1 MKANPQGFWKPS
13 YDGGGLLNLMGSL
26 SQACGIEQPAYP
38 ALSMLDTSTWREARN
53 VVLILADGVG
63 GDFIERTSPQGFLR
77 RHQQAMI
84 TSVCPT
90 TTACAI
96 PTLMSGLPPSGH
108 GLTGWHV
115 YLEEIDAITA
125 VLPMT
130 ARGRYLPLGVPA
142 IDPDTLFP
150 YPKIYQRMPR
160 ESHVLTPVKL
170 FDSVFS
176 SSHASGAGRHPYYP
190 QVNSW
195 FPKWLSGNK
204 KPGLL
209 SALGTIARAPG
220 PPRFIY
226 AYWPDFDHTA
236 HGSGVDSAAAV
247 GKFLDFEARLEA
259 FIDDMRGT
267 DTLVVVTADHG
278 FIDSPSDRQ
287 IHLDDHVA
295 LAKML
300 TRPVCGER
308 RFAYCYLDHG
318 TNADFEDYV
327 STVFSGRAEAWS
339 REKLLDE
346 QWLGPGPV
354 SARLASRVG
363 DYVLAMKEDWTLVDH
378 EPDAKP
384 IPMIGVHGGLS
395 RQEMLVPLCVITTD

>member
-26 SQACGIEQPAYP
+26 SQACGIAQPTYP
-38 ALSMLDTSTWREARN
+38 PLAMLDTSMWRDARN

-63 GDFIERTSPQGFLR
+63 GDFIERVSPQGFLR
-77 RHQQAMI
+77 RHQQATI

-96 PTLMSGLPPSGH
+96 PTLMSGLPPAGH

-130 ARGRYLPLGVPA
+130 ARGLYLPLGVPP
-142 IDPDTLFP
+142 IDPDRLFP
-150 YPKIYQRMPR
+150 YPKIYQGLPR
-160 ESHVLTPVKL
+160 ASHVLTPVQL
-170 FDSVFS
+170 FDSPFS
-176 SSHASGAGRHPYYP
+176 TSHANGADLHPYHPEANSWLQKWLAGR
-190 QVNSW
+190 
-195 FPKWLSGNK
+195 K
-204 KPGLL
+204 KPGLF
-209 SALGTIARAPG
+209 SALGAIVRAPG

-226 AYWPDFDHTA
+226 AYWPDFDHSA
-236 HGSGVDSAAAV
+236 HGSGVDSPQAV

-259 FIDDMRGT
+259 FIDAMRGT

-278 FIDSPSDRQ
+278 FIDSPSHRQ

-300 TRPVCGER
+300 ARPVCGER
-308 RFAYCYLDHG
+308 RFAYCYLNPG
-318 TNADFEDYV
+318 TEADFEDYV
-327 STVFSGRAEAWS
+327 ATVFSGRAEAWS

-354 SARLASRVG
+354 SAQLASRVG

-378 EPDAKP
+378 EPDTKP

-395 RQEMLVPLCVITTD
+395 RQEMLVPLCVIKTN

>member
-38 ALSMLDTSTWREARN
+38 PLTMIDTATWREARN

-63 GDFIERTSPQGFLR
+63 GDFIERASPQGFLR
-77 RHQQAMI
+77 RHQQATI

-130 ARGRYLPLGVPA
+130 ARGFHLPNGAPP

-150 YPKIYQRMPR
+150 YPKIYQRLTR
-160 ESHVLTPVKL
+160 ASHVLTPVKL

-176 SSHASGAGRHPYYP
+176 ISHASGAVLHPYYP
-190 QVNSW
+190 QVDSW
-195 FPKWLSGNK
+195 LPKWLAGNK
-204 KPGLL
+204 QPGLF
-209 SALGTIARAPG
+209 STLGGIVRAPG

-236 HGSGVDSAAAV
+236 HGSGVDSPQAV
-247 GKFLDFEARLEA
+247 RKFLDFEARLEA
-259 FIDDMRGT
+259 FIDAMRGT

-300 TRPVCGER
+300 ARPVCGER
-308 RFAYCYLDHG
+308 RFAYCYLNHG
-318 TNADFEDYV
+318 TGADFEDYV
-327 STVFSGRAEAWS
+327 ATVFSGRAEAWS

-346 QWLGPGPV
+346 QWLGPGPMN
-354 SARLASRVG
+354 ARLASRVG

-378 EPDAKP
+378 EPDVKP

>member
-1 MKANPQGFWKPS
+1 
-13 YDGGGLLNLMGSL
+13 
-26 SQACGIEQPAYP
+26 
-38 ALSMLDTSTWREARN
+38 
-53 VVLILADGVG
+53 
-63 GDFIERTSPQGFLR
+63 
-77 RHQQAMI
+77 
-84 TSVCPT
+84 
-90 TTACAI
+90 
-96 PTLMSGLPPSGH
+96 MSGLPPSGH

-130 ARGRYLPLGVPA
+130 ARGLYLPLGVPP

-150 YPKIYQRMPR
+150 YPKIYQRLPR
-160 ESHVLTPVKL
+160 ASHVLTPVTL
-170 FDSVFS
+170 FDSTFS
-176 SSHASGAGRHPYYP
+176 TSHANGA
-190 QVNSW
+190 
-195 FPKWLSGNK
+195 
-204 KPGLL
+204 
-209 SALGTIARAPG
+209 
-220 PPRFIY
+220 PRFIY

-236 HGSGVDSAAAV
+236 HGCGVNSPQAV

-259 FIDDMRGT
+259 FIDAMRGT

-300 TRPVCGER
+300 ARPVCGER
-308 RFAYCYLDHG
+308 RFAYCYLNPG
-318 TNADFEDYV
+318 TEADFEDYV

-354 SARLASRVG
+354 SVQLASRVG